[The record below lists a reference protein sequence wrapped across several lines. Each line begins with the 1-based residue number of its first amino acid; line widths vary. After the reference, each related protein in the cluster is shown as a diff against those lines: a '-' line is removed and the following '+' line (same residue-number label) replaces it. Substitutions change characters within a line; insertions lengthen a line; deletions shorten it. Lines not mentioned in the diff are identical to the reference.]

1 LVLEYHKWQLIGITL
16 YITKQINISK
26 YIFFIT
32 HTSHNNI
39 HIFIDRLFGDI
50 FLFITHTS
58 HNNIHIFID
67 RLFGDIFL
75 FITHTSH
82 NNIHIFIDR
91 LVGDIFLFITHIYLD
106 KGGTFTNMSHLL
118 IFFTEEGD
126 SRTQEMEKKCLLL
139 QQHVHEME
147 V

>member
-1 LVLEYHKWQLIGITL
+1 MVLEYHKWQLIGITL

-26 YIFFIT
+26 YIF
-32 HTSHNNI
+32 
-39 HIFIDRLFGDI
+39 
-50 FLFITHTS
+50 
-58 HNNIHIFID
+58 
-67 RLFGDIFL
+67 

>member
-26 YIFFIT
+26 YIF
-32 HTSHNNI
+32 
-39 HIFIDRLFGDI
+39 
-50 FLFITHTS
+50 FITHTS